1 MEAIICYLRCGSNFI
16 IFAANGLLITRR
28 NVQENMMDVSTISNK
43 RCGNEACSTRHAIR
57 RNSAAVPTDGAAG
70 ELIASTI
77 KK

>member
-1 MEAIICYLRCGSNFI
+1 M
-16 IFAANGLLITRR
+16 

-43 RCGNEACSTRHAIR
+43 RRGNETCSNRHAIP
-57 RNSAAVPTDGAAG
+57 RNSVAITTDGAAG